1 MNRFLDLQ
9 FLSVAYISNKW
20 RYECIAFV
28 RVILGQSY
36 SKAFVVTIDV
46 YETSGSF
53 VGNPAPSVE
62 ETDRLEN

>member
-1 MNRFLDLQ
+1 MY
-9 FLSVAYISNKW
+9 SICKSNTGTKL
-20 RYECIAFV
+20 F
-28 RVILGQSY
+28 QSIC
-36 SKAFVVTIDV
+36 SDKLLTPPLDV